1 MASPFKYGGEVSG
14 YRFYDRKEDAKKLHR
29 RLADGSTNVVLYAPR
44 RYGKTSLVLKVLEQ
58 LRTEDS
64 IPGLIFD
71 MTKASSLE
79 RFCFEYANA
88 VFALVGGRKE
98 LFHKIA
104 DWLQHLHPKVSFGGD
119 GGAPGVTFDYCERM
133 SALSIS
139 EVLDL
144 PEKLMHELGDK
155 PLVVAF
161 DEFQEVAEMSK
172 EFPLENIFR
181 SCIQSHR
188 NVRYVFLGSKTHL
201 LKRMFG
207 DHARPFYKSAL
218 PMPLGKPPEP
228 ESVEF
233 IIARFKEEGLE
244 ISEPDAAEI
253 VKVSENIPYYLQ
265 AMSSLAYEKVTEAR
279 RNRVENA
286 DIVAAADELVGLNVG
301 LFEEQMRNFSDAKCA
316 LVRALAEEPTTAFD
330 ESYRERHRLPTY
342 STVHSALKDLIDDGT
357 VESDDAG
364 YRLGD
369 PMLSRYIRQ
378 SPAKI
383 FVAEEVANGN

>member
-1 MASPFKYGGEVSG
+1 MANPFKFGGEVSG
-14 YRFYDRKEDAKKLHR
+14 CRFYDRKEDAKKLHR

-64 IPGLIFD
+64 IPGLLFD

-79 RFCFEYANA
+79 RFCTEYANA
-88 VFALVGGRKE
+88 VFAMVGGRKE
-98 LFHKIA
+98 LFHKVA
-104 DWLQHLHPKVSFGGD
+104 EWLAHLHPMVSFGGD
-119 GGAPGVTFDYCERM
+119 GNAPSIRFEYGERM
-133 SALSIS
+133 SALSVS

-188 NVRYVFLGSKTHL
+188 NVRYAFLGSKTHL

-218 PMPLGKPPEP
+218 PMPLGKPPEA
-228 ESVEF
+228 ESMEF
-233 IIARFKEEGLE
+233 IVTRFKAEGLE
-244 ISEPDAAEI
+244 IGEGDAREI
-253 VKVSENIPYYLQ
+253 VRISENIPYYLQ
-265 AMSSLAYEKVTEAR
+265 AMSSLTYEKVTEAH
-279 RNRVENA
+279 RNCVASA
-286 DIVAAADELVGLNVG
+286 DVSASADELVGLNAG
-301 LFEEQMRNFSDAKCA
+301 LYEEQMRNFSDAKCA
-316 LVRALAEEPTTAFD
+316 LVRALAEETTTAFD
-330 ESYRERHRLPTY
+330 EDYRTRHALPTY
-342 STVHSALKDLIDDGT
+342 STVHSALKDLID
-357 VESDDAG
+357 
-364 YRLGD
+364 
-369 PMLSRYIRQ
+369 
-378 SPAKI
+378 
-383 FVAEEVANGN
+383 